1 MSSKTVNDVHKYL
14 KLRATPRENVLFVK
28 VGLKR
33 IAVPIET
40 KLCVSENFLFVHI
53 PPGTALLNLK
63 DGTSVSTLEQAME
76 AQKSFRKPKSEDGRH
91 RRSHVLKL
99 DVPNEIHDA
108 LSKIPKGYK
117 LVIGPTGT
125 PRIVKARVRT
135 KKA

>member
-1 MSSKTVNDVHKYL
+1 MD
-14 KLRATPRENVLFVK
+14 
-28 VGLKR
+28 
-33 IAVPIET
+33 
-40 KLCVSENFLFVHI
+40 
-53 PPGTALLNLK
+53 
-63 DGTSVSTLEQAME
+63 

-99 DVPNEIHDA
+99 DVPSEIHDA